1 MIEDYILEL
10 VKSANPS
17 NPTQFVRSIVKEY
30 SVDKIAKQIQI
41 CNDCKICDANI
52 KTIPHGNPN
61 ATIMIIGGAPEPSE
75 SSEGLHNSLF
85 DKKSSDILNF
95 VLYDRLRL
103 NCDELFFAN
112 TINCFPHKTS
122 NDKIIH
128 RTPTT
133 SELTSCIT
141 FLKALIDI
149 VQPLVIILLGATALN
164 AFEPSHNI
172 SKVRGEWLKVN
183 GIPAIATYDPE
194 YFIKIDGKKSED
206 LINIQ
211 QQEFIDDIEKAV
223 EFIRRKY
230 PKIQI
235 VEGIHN
241 EEKR

>member
-1 MIEDYILEL
+1 MTKECILEL

-17 NPTQFVRSIVKEY
+17 NPTQFVRSIVKDY

-41 CNDCKICDANI
+41 CNDCKICGANI
-52 KTIPHGNPN
+52 KTIPHGNSN
-61 ATIMIIGGAPEPSE
+61 ATIMLIGGAPEPAE
-75 SSEGLHNSLF
+75 ETEGLYSSLF
-85 DKKSSDILNF
+85 DKKSSDILSY
-95 VLYDRLRL
+95 VLYDKL
-103 NCDELFFAN
+103 NLDPDELFFAN
-112 TINCFPHKTS
+112 TINCFPHKIS

-133 SELTSCIT
+133 TELTNCVT
-141 FLKALIDI
+141 FLNALIDI
-149 VQPLVIILLGATALN
+149 VQPLAIVLFGATALN
-164 AFEPSHNI
+164 AFEPSCSI
-172 SKVRGEWLKVN
+172 SKVRGEWLKIN

-235 VEGIHN
+235 VEGDSQ
-241 EEKR
+241 